1 MKKRVRILAKIMKQ
15 RIDIKGSKE
24 KLDSF
29 LKEKYGYGIW
39 EFEFSLAYTHG
50 LFSEKED
57 QEIHKFIEKR
67 VQKLESIKRK
77 IIELLDDFLIEINFY
92 DLNNKLNFTKT
103 TKWTPQ
109 KRANFIIKNYKL
121 SQFSS
126 VIDGQIKKYKDRR
139 SLLNEEPPLVPF
151 TVHPIYL
158 KPINL
163 VVLIWS
169 YAMKKGK
176 KTDWINMENLFNWF
190 SKNLDEVNILDFF
203 GLEKCNAPSS
213 ETLRLTRNKYKYT
226 KYNILAIF
234 IFRLFFKE
242 KRVKDEG
249 KEKFPKPLIETEEF
263 LKGSYK
269 GIKNKQLFLDVLMI
283 SYWLIVFDQIEEQS

>member
-1 MKKRVRILAKIMKQ
+1 MKQ
-15 RIDIKGSKE
+15 EIKTNFSE
-24 KLDSF
+24 EELDSF
-29 LKEKYGYGIW
+29 LKERYGYGIW

-57 QEIHKFIEKR
+57 QKIQNFIENR

-92 DLNNKLNFTKT
+92 NLNNKLNFTKT
-103 TKWTPQ
+103 TKWIPQ

-121 SQFSS
+121 SQFFS
-126 VIDGQIKKYKDRR
+126 VIDEQIKKYKDRK

-151 TVHPIYL
+151 PIHPIYL
-158 KPINL
+158 KPINS
-163 VVLIWS
+163 VVLTWS
-169 YAMKKGK
+169 YAMKRGK
-176 KTDWINMENLFNWF
+176 KIDWINMENLLNWF
-190 SKNLDEVNILDFF
+190 SKKLDEVNILDFF

-213 ETLRLTRNKYKYT
+213 ETLRLTRNKYRNT
-226 KYNILAIF
+226 KYNFLAIF
-234 IFRLFFKE
+234 IFMLFFKK

-249 KEKFPKPLIETEEF
+249 KEKFPKPLNGVDEF

-269 GIKNKQLFLDVLMI
+269 GIKNKQVFLDVLMLVN
-283 SYWLIVFDQIEEQS
+283 WLI

>member
-1 MKKRVRILAKIMKQ
+1 MKKRVRILAKIMKK
-15 RIDIKGSKE
+15 RIDIEWSKE

-29 LKEKYGYGIW
+29 LKEEYGYGIW
-39 EFEFSLAYTHG
+39 EFEFILAFTHG

-57 QEIHKFIEKR
+57 QEIQKFIEKR
-67 VQKLESIKRK
+67 VQELESIKSK

-92 DLNNKLNFTKT
+92 DLNNKLNWTKT
-103 TKWTPQ
+103 TKWIPQ

-121 SQFSS
+121 SQFFS

-139 SLLNEEPPLVPF
+139 SQMNEEHPLVPYPI
-151 TVHPIYL
+151 HPIYL

-163 VVLIWS
+163 VVLTWS

-176 KTDWINMENLFNWF
+176 KTDWINMENLLNWF

-213 ETLRLTRNKYKYT
+213 ETLRLTRNKYRCTRYD
-226 KYNILAIF
+226 ILAI
-234 IFRLFFKE
+234 INLILFFKE
-242 KRVKDEG
+242 KRVKNEG

-269 GIKNKQLFLDVLMI
+269 GIKNKQAFLDVYCSILDLLHPI
-283 SYWLIVFDQIEEQS
+283 K